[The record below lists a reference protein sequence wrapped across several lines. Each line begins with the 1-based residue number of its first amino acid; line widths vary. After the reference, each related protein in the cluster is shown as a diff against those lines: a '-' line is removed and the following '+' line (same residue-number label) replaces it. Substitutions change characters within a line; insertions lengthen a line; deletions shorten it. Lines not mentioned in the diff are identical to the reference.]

1 MREYDINR
9 VEFYSKEDLAGIHM
23 LEKADKILQKNANE
37 YITDINDILEYY
49 HIKKYIDN
57 GLFLKGWTEKDVQ
70 DIKIKCEIY
79 DKLTKEFFFKINDE
93 NFEEYYSQVLGN
105 YIDCFWEIIN
115 SLNHYKKISKT
126 NFQNILQ
133 KEGFLID
140 TILKYKGIVEHYKSV
155 VREFLLK
162 YKDAAE
168 ILLSIYEK
176 QPDFNEKPK
185 FLPSTLSIKD
195 KEQII
200 LNYLEQDNPNLNYL
214 KLIERAGSSKDFKVL
229 DKAKLKAKQLHQKQT
244 EEFFMEDRGF
254 SHGASLSFVNNMDK
268 IKDYEIDKNN
278 TLNYLYNKNFILE
291 NNDPYLL
298 FRFFDYLFEYVDEQ
312 QRIELINK
320 RSQID
325 SFERHIGVHS
335 KNEYFISTSFH
346 LSEMTSQMQMYGYS
360 KLLENELEISIEN
373 IIKIVFTEIFQEKY
387 DFPKNANFTIP
398 TPASSFLEKIRVIAP
413 EFESILKQYKLFVED
428 GNIDF
433 ELLQISSKPLKIKD
447 IPSLNENKYI
457 YLNEKNTEIVNCA
470 YIFFSSQ
477 SMLTYIE
484 PFREK
489 EYGCFFN
496 LLANEDVKYD
506 DYQEFQKYSIN
517 HLIDQRFIKVD
528 DKGFIKILNYER
540 LYILRDLHLNE
551 YGSFYH
557 YPKHFQKEVLKMKE
571 ENMVFTETSLFA
583 KPEQAYFNYI
593 LNKSEFSNSLDLR
606 NRYSHGT
613 QPNPEEI
620 KKHEISYHIYLKI
633 LVLTLLKIE
642 DDLWINKKVYPK

>member
-1 MREYDINR
+1 MRQYDINR
-9 VEFYSKEDLAGIHM
+9 IEFYSKEDLAGIHM
-23 LEKADKILQKNANE
+23 LGKADKILQKNANE
-37 YITDINDILEYY
+37 HITDINDILEYY

-57 GLFLKGWTEKDVQ
+57 DLFLKSWTEKDIQ

-79 DKLTKEFFFKINDE
+79 DKLIKEFFFKINDE
-93 NFEEYYSQVLGN
+93 NIAEYYSQVLGN
-105 YIDCFWEIIN
+105 YIDCFWEVIN

-126 NFQNILQ
+126 NFQKILQ
-133 KEGFLID
+133 KESFLIH

-176 QPDFNEKPK
+176 QSDFNKKNK
-185 FLPSTLSIKD
+185 FLPSNLSLKD
-195 KEQII
+195 KEQIT
-200 LNYLEQDNPNLNYL
+200 LNYLEQDSPNLNYL
-214 KLIERAGSSKDFKVL
+214 KLIERAGNSKDFTVSDKV
-229 DKAKLKAKQLHQKQT
+229 KLKAKKLYQK
-244 EEFFMEDRGF
+244 EIEKYCNENGSF
-254 SHGASLSFVNNMDK
+254 SHGVSLVFVNDMDK
-268 IKDYEIDKNN
+268 IKDCEIDKNN
-278 TLNYLYNKNFILE
+278 TLNYLYNKDFILK
-291 NNDPYLL
+291 NNNPYLL
-298 FRFFDYLFEYVDEQ
+298 FRFFDNLFEYVDEQ

-320 RSQID
+320 RSQIEP
-325 SFERHIGVHS
+325 FERHIGVHS
-335 KNEYFISTSFH
+335 KNEYFISTAFH
-346 LSEMTSQMQMYGYS
+346 LSEMTSQMQMYGYG
-360 KLLENELEISIEN
+360 KLLEKELETSVEN
-373 IIKIVFTEIFQEKY
+373 IIKIVFTEVFQEKY

-428 GNIDF
+428 GSIDF
-433 ELLQISSKPLKIKD
+433 ELLQISSKPPKIKD

-457 YLNEKNTEIVNCA
+457 YLNEKNIEIVNCA

-484 PFREK
+484 PFRNK
-489 EYGCFFN
+489 EYGCFFD

-506 DYQEFQKYSIN
+506 DYQEFQKHSIN

-540 LYILRDLHLNE
+540 LYILRDLYLNE

-557 YPKHFQKEVLKMKE
+557 YPKHFQEEVLKMKE
-571 ENMVFTETSLFA
+571 ENIVFTETSLFA

-593 LNKSEFSNSLDLR
+593 LNKSEFSNGLDLR

-613 QPNPEEI
+613 QPNPEEV

>member
-1 MREYDINR
+1 MRKYDINR
-9 VEFYSKEDLAGIHM
+9 VAFYSKEDLAGIHM

-57 GLFLKGWTEKDVQ
+57 GLFLKSWTEKDIQ

-79 DKLTKEFFFKINDE
+79 DKLIKEFFFKINDE

-105 YIDCFWEIIN
+105 YTDCFWEIIN

-133 KEGFLID
+133 KEAFLIH

-176 QPDFNEKPK
+176 QSDFNEKPK

-254 SHGASLSFVNNMDK
+254 SHGVSLAFVNDIDK
-268 IKDYEIDKNN
+268 IKDYKIDEDN
-278 TLNYLYNKNFILE
+278 TFNYLYNKDIILQ
-291 NNDPYLL
+291 NNNPYLL
-298 FRFFDYLFEYVDEQ
+298 FRFFDNLFEYVDEQ

-320 RSQID
+320 RSQIE

-335 KNEYFISTSFH
+335 KNEYF
-346 LSEMTSQMQMYGYS
+346 
-360 KLLENELEISIEN
+360 
-373 IIKIVFTEIFQEKY
+373 
-387 DFPKNANFTIP
+387 
-398 TPASSFLEKIRVIAP
+398 
-413 EFESILKQYKLFVED
+413 
-428 GNIDF
+428 
-433 ELLQISSKPLKIKD
+433 
-447 IPSLNENKYI
+447 NKY
-457 YLNEKNTEIVNCA
+457 C
-470 YIFFSSQ
+470 F
-477 SMLTYIE
+477 
-484 PFREK
+484 PF
-489 EYGCFFN
+489 
-496 LLANEDVKYD
+496 
-506 DYQEFQKYSIN
+506 I
-517 HLIDQRFIKVD
+517 
-528 DKGFIKILNYER
+528 
-540 LYILRDLHLNE
+540 
-551 YGSFYH
+551 
-557 YPKHFQKEVLKMKE
+557 
-571 ENMVFTETSLFA
+571 
-583 KPEQAYFNYI
+583 
-593 LNKSEFSNSLDLR
+593 
-606 NRYSHGT
+606 
-613 QPNPEEI
+613 
-620 KKHEISYHIYLKI
+620 
-633 LVLTLLKIE
+633 
-642 DDLWINKKVYPK
+642 

>member
-1 MREYDINR
+1 MRKYDINR

-23 LEKADKILQKNANE
+23 LGKADKILQKNVNE
-37 YITDINDILEYY
+37 HITDINDILEYY

-57 GLFLKGWTEKDVQ
+57 GLFLKSWIEKDIQ

-79 DKLTKEFFFKINDE
+79 DKLIKEFFFKINDE

-105 YIDCFWEIIN
+105 YTDCFWEIIN

-133 KEGFLID
+133 KEAFLIYN
-140 TILKYKGIVEHYKSV
+140 ILKYKGIVEHYKSV
-155 VREFLLK
+155 VREFLLN
-162 YKDAAE
+162 YKNSAE

-176 QPDFNEKPK
+176 QSDFNEKSK
-185 FLPSTLSIKD
+185 FLPSNLSPKD

-200 LNYLEQDNPNLNYL
+200 INYLEQESPNLNYL
-214 KLIERAGSSKDFKVL
+214 KLIEKAGSNKDFKVS
-229 DKAKLKAKQLHQKQT
+229 DKAKLKAKRLHQKQT
-244 EEFFMEDRGF
+244 EEFFKEDRGL
-254 SHGASLSFVNNMDK
+254 SYGASLSFVNNIDK

-278 TLNYLYNKNFILE
+278 TLNYLYNKDFILE

-398 TPASSFLEKIRVIAP
+398 TPTSSFLEKIRVIAP

-506 DYQEFQKYSIN
+506 DYQ
-517 HLIDQRFIKVD
+517 
-528 DKGFIKILNYER
+528 
-540 LYILRDLHLNE
+540 
-551 YGSFYH
+551 
-557 YPKHFQKEVLKMKE
+557 
-571 ENMVFTETSLFA
+571 
-583 KPEQAYFNYI
+583 
-593 LNKSEFSNSLDLR
+593 
-606 NRYSHGT
+606 
-613 QPNPEEI
+613 
-620 KKHEISYHIYLKI
+620 
-633 LVLTLLKIE
+633 
-642 DDLWINKKVYPK
+642 